1 MSVTDH
7 GTDARGLTAGTGTNI
22 PIRGLKLPPP
32 APPRFSLT
40 LKIFVAAAL
49 LILIAVGGAIASSAY
64 RARQVADEKIQA
76 DLKKVGPAWESFQ
89 QNRYAELHR
98 ALAVVVNNAGII
110 SMMTSDVD
118 PATAFDTFKNEQ
130 ASSTR
135 ADFLVAVKPDG
146 TAFLRTDKPLPY
158 TADLSRVP
166 TISGALAGEKTQGI
180 WLSSGRL
187 FNVVAAPVLEGGT
200 KIVGVVAA
208 AFAINDDV
216 AIAFKSL
223 INADVAFLADEA
235 KPAEPAKPRITAST
249 LQDRSRLVFDAVQ
262 KRPDLAAAVF
272 RQGKTIGPLGLEL
285 AGETYL
291 AYFLPLR
298 SSTDAL
304 VGSAVALRS
313 RDEEL
318 RAFQKIQNTQIL
330 VGLAALLVA
339 FVLSFVLARRIT
351 GPLARLLR
359 ATEEVRV
366 GNLETPDL
374 PIESKDEIGI
384 LARSFRAML
393 EELKEKEALEKYV
406 GALTMNVGED
416 LGTVI
421 SRSRLRGSSD
431 VTLATGASGATGAIG
446 GATGGPGT
454 TGSRSVEPTVGTLFA
469 SRYEIQSVLGK
480 GGMGIVYKALD
491 RDLEDLVAIKTLRS
505 EALSADPSLLDRFKQ
520 EIRLARKIT
529 HPNILRTH
537 DLGETG
543 GLRYLSMEFVK
554 GITLKHLVE
563 QDQLLPTPVALRI
576 AKQMCAGLAAAHEVG
591 VIHRDIKPQNIII
604 EPTGGL
610 KIMDFGIAR
619 LTQDRGMTATG
630 TVVGTPDY
638 MSPEQARG
646 LALDF
651 RSDIYSMGV
660 VLFEIFTGTLP
671 FEGDTPIAV
680 VLKHVQEKPPAPQS
694 KNPKI
699 DPKIAAIIMK
709 CMQKNPDDRFQTVNE
724 LYESLAQVT
733 AAAA

>member
-1 MSVTDH
+1 MSVTD
-7 GTDARGLTAGTGTNI
+7 GRTIPPDASLSGRTSGDIT
-22 PIRGLKLPPP
+22 IRGLKLPPP
-32 APPRFSLT
+32 EPPRFSLT
-40 LKIFVAAAL
+40 LKIFAAAAL
-49 LILIAVGGAIASSAY
+49 LILIAVGGAIAISAY
-64 RARQVADEKIQA
+64 RARRIADAKIDE
-76 DLKKVGPAWESFQ
+76 DLRKAGPAWESFQ
-89 QNRYAELHR
+89 QNRYAGLQR

-110 SMMTSDVD
+110 SMMTSEVD
-118 PATAFDTFKNEQ
+118 PATAFDTLKNEQ
-130 ASSTR
+130 ASGAR
-135 ADFLVAVKPDG
+135 ADFLIAVNPQG

-158 TADLSRVP
+158 STDLSRVP
-166 TISGALAGEKTQGI
+166 TISGALEGEKTAGI
-180 WLSSGRL
+180 WLSGGKL
-187 FNVVAAPVLEGGT
+187 YNVVAAPVLEGGT
-200 KIVGVVAA
+200 RIVGVIAA
-208 AFAINDDV
+208 AFQINDEV

-223 INADVAFLADEA
+223 MNAEILFLADA
-235 KPAEPAKPRITAST
+235 GKPSEKARPALAAST
-249 LQDRSRLVFDAVQ
+249 LQDRTGPLVESVSRRADLVDAVLR
-262 KRPDLAAAVF
+262 K
-272 RQGKTIGPLGLEL
+272 GKTIGPLALESG
-285 AGETYL
+285 GETWL

-304 VGSAVALRS
+304 VGTAVALRS
-313 RDEEL
+313 REKEL
-318 RAFQKIQNTQIL
+318 AAFRTIQNTQIL
-330 VGLAALLVA
+330 VGVAALVVA
-339 FVLSFVLARRIT
+339 FLLSFLLAHRIT
-351 GPLARLLR
+351 VPLARLLR

-384 LARSFRAML
+384 LARSFRAMI

-406 GALTMNVGED
+406 GALTMN
-416 LGTVI
+416 LG
-421 SRSRLRGSSD
+421 D
-431 VTLATGASGATGAIG
+431 NPAMTGLTRPTSETIPGFT
-446 GATGGPGT
+446 TGGTRNLEPQV
-454 TGSRSVEPTVGTLFA
+454 GSLFA
-469 SRYEIQSVLGK
+469 ARYEIQSVLGK

-491 RDLEDLVAIKTLRS
+491 RDLEDMVAIKTLRS

-563 QDQLLPTPVALRI
+563 QDQLLPVPVALRI

-646 LALDF
+646 VALDF

-660 VLFEIFTGTLP
+660 VLYEIFTGTLP
-671 FEGDTPIAV
+671 FEGDSPLAV

-699 DPKIAAIIMK
+699 DPRIAAIILK
-709 CMQKNPDDRFQTVNE
+709 CMEKDPANRYQTVND
-724 LYESLAQVT
+724 LYEALTRVT